1 MTLSTTPDPA
11 IFPYFQPIISVAS
24 GIIEG
29 YEALARSYDLQGRVV
44 SAGGVFF
51 DPQISDEQK
60 IEWDRRLRY
69 QALQKFSQLK
79 TNCYLTLN
87 ISAAWLKYVEDM
99 SQLPTLKMLHE
110 MNIDKRRI
118 VIEITEEKGDLDH
131 LAELVKVYRQHG
143 LKVAIDDFGAGYS
156 QLERVIAIQP
166 DIIKLDMQ
174 LFKQANKGGVARD
187 VVQLVTRLAKRSGS
201 HVVCEGVET
210 TAEFFFALQAGIPL
224 MQGFLFSPAMAEF
237 SPPTTHQRHID
248 SLRNKFLHKTLPNE
262 RKNNSKLATI
272 KQLVKQLQQAL
283 QTDFNLNQLAALP
296 FEISGILRFYICNNQ
311 GQQLSASFVFSQKKW
326 FEDARQMGFNWSW
339 RPYFYQILA
348 LDSPLACHEP
358 IASESYRDFNT
369 DKLCKTFS
377 IRIDEMRILLVDF
390 VVPATNL

>member
-1 MTLSTTPDPA
+1 MTLSTTTDLS

-29 YEALARSYDLQGRVV
+29 YEALARSYDSQGRVV
-44 SAGGVFF
+44 SAGGLFF
-51 DPQISDEQK
+51 NPHITDEQK

-69 QALQKFSQLK
+69 QALQKFSHLK

-166 DIIKLDMQ
+166 DIIKLDVQ
-174 LFKQANKGGVARD
+174 LFKQANKGGVAKD
-187 VVQLVTRLAKRSGS
+187 VVELVTRLAKRSGS

-210 TAEFFFALQAGIPL
+210 DAEFFFALQAGIPL
-224 MQGFLFSPAMAEF
+224 MQGFLFSPATADF

-248 SLRNKFLHKTLPNE
+248 SLRKKFLHKTLPNE

-272 KQLVKQLQQAL
+272 KQLVKQLQYAL

-296 FEISGILRFYICNNQ
+296 FEVSGILRFYICNNQ
-311 GQQLSASFVFSQKKW
+311 GQQLSASFVFAQKKW
-326 FEDARQMGFNWSW
+326 FEDARQIGFNWSW

-348 LDSPLACHEP
+348 LDNPLACQEP